1 MVSDDTKDKTIKF
14 LADNNNFGMEK
25 GSFNFCLNQTRL
37 NHNYEI
43 IKITSNAR

>member
-25 GSFNFCLNQTRL
+25 GTFIFVLTTIRL
-37 NHNYEI
+37 NHNYET
-43 IKITSNAR
+43 IKTTCNA